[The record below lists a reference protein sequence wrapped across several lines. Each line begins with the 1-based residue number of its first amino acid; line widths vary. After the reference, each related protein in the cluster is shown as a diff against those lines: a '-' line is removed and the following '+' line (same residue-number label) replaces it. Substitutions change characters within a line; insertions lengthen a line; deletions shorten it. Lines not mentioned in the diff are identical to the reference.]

1 VGDISITGSSPR
13 TVVAA
18 WMSVACV

>member
-1 VGDISITGSSPR
+1 VGDISITPR